1 VGRVFGHKHQ
11 VHRAPSAVLPQH
23 VLPTAAATV
32 VLAAASF
39 VAAGLALVAVSR
51 SPVLRRAAAVVAA
64 VAAAVAAAVVVAA
77 TQHHHGTPSPSIVVP
92 SSFQGVGKHVDF
104 QGELEPFVQFDGLKG
119 FVIQIK
125 AF

>member
-1 VGRVFGHKHQ
+1 MGRVFGHKHQ

-23 VLPTAAATV
+23 VLPTTTVVVVVV

-39 VAAGLALVAVSR
+39 VAAVLALVAVSR
-51 SPVLRRAAAVVAA
+51 SPVLHCAAVVAAAVVA
-64 VAAAVAAAVVVAA
+64 VVAA